1 MNILITESQYKL
13 ITETRHGLLN
23 YLVRKGKEYTGVDW
37 PEYVIRDWMYK
48 NTKEIGDGDNET
60 YKKLG
65 QHYFDNWI
73 QRFGRGYWEF
83 RVLDVSI
90 DIFIDGDQQSLKS
103 KIGGSINQ
111 QVPNDSERHNLQ
123 QFKLDTKG
131 VSPEPIIVYLTK
143 DGKYDLVEGWHRTTA
158 SLKKYDRYK
167 QNAWVYINF

>member
-23 YLVRKGKEYTGVDW
+23 YLVRKSKEYTGVLW

-48 NTKEIGDGDNET
+48 NTTEVGPDNNI

-65 QHYFDNWI
+65 QTQFDNWI
-73 QRFGRGYWEF
+73 QRFGKGYWEF

-90 DIFIDGDQQSLKS
+90 DIFIDGDQQGLKS

-111 QVPNDSERHNLQ
+111 QVPNDSERHNTQ
-123 QFKLDTKG
+123 QSKLDTNG
-131 VSPEPIIVYLTK
+131 ISSEPIIVYLTK